1 MLSPCGRIVKLI
13 DVWEQ
18 VPEAL
23 QLRGFQAFRFDR
35 QAIYSCLH
43 TGVHRPLHTGVHD
56 VCTRVCMIGVCVSHN
71 TFLFMRAVSLF
82 FEQMPSCAVVPVQ
95 GDSPAGKNDC
105 LENTV
110 LVAIFP

>member
-1 MLSPCGRIVKLI
+1 MELMHPMKCISLSMNATFVSSFSLP
-13 DVWEQ
+13 
-18 VPEAL
+18 L
-23 QLRGFQAFRFDR
+23 QFPFHYMTFQET
-35 QAIYSCLH
+35 H
-43 TGVHRPLHTGVHD
+43 TGVQAF
-56 VCTRVCMIGVCVSHN
+56 CTRVCMIGVCVSHN